1 MYINFLFHV
10 YIYIGGLIKGCEF
23 ETPKFGK
30 EILWIISDNSKLED
44 LCIYLSINLGQTY
57 IDYLVKL

>member
-1 MYINFLFHV
+1 M